1 MASLHFRANVAAI
14 VVNADGQIM
23 AFERGDLPGE
33 WQLPQG
39 GIDEGETPVEAA
51 WRELEEETGLGSK
64 EVELVDEFPE
74 WTAYTYPAGVR
85 NNGRLGQAQ
94 RWFTFRVSDKD
105 VEPRP
110 DGVEFTDWKWVTREW
125 MVDNAVDFRQSSYR
139 SVLLADTT

>member
-74 WTAYTYPAGVR
+74 WTAYTYPTGVR
-85 NNGRLGQAQ
+85 KNGRLGQAQ
-94 RWFTFRVSDKD
+94 RWFQD
-105 VEPRP
+105 
-110 DGVEFTDWKWVTREW
+110 EF
-125 MVDNAVDFRQSSYR
+125 
-139 SVLLADTT
+139 